1 MTRKNIVPPY
11 IPNYISPKLR
21 LWYLVASIFLL
32 LYGAYSIWIDDLFI
46 PAKRGGGFHLHKLN
60 AWFMYLALVCAS
72 IVMLS
77 IIVDHYDK
85 RNNEIKYERLSSR
98 FQQYGW
104 IFFWIAVISNLLQ
117 AMSKS
122 II

>member
-1 MTRKNIVPPY
+1 MIRKNIVPPH

-21 LWYLVASIFLL
+21 LWYFVTSLFLL
-32 LYGAYSIWIDDLFI
+32 LYGAYSIWIDDLYI
-46 PAKRGGGFHLHKLN
+46 PGKRGGLHLHQLN
-60 AWFMYLALVCAS
+60 AWFMYLALICAS

-85 RNNEIKYERLSSR
+85 RDNEIKYEQFSSR
-98 FQQYGW
+98 FQKYGW

-117 AMSKS
+117 GVIKL
-122 II
+122 IT